1 MKKIIFWIAFLF
13 SFAHVVF
20 AANVFTSD
28 SNGTL
33 KTIFYPNDT
42 VYLAPTATN
51 ITTNS
56 TNVSVYIVA
65 DSNSWSNQTV
75 LHDVTSTGFKNFTTN
90 ATGFLNTTNAI
101 WLPILNVGNYDVVID
116 VNGNGIYDGGI
127 DFVFDPTV
135 TGFQVVP
142 LPAPTLDIAV
152 GENNTVNKTVTLPTS
167 SPQTVMM
174 QIKMTAG
181 NSEAV
186 SLTSMS
192 LWAMG
197 SGDSSKGISLVTLV
211 QDLNQNGV
219 YDPGEPVLAGSKYFN
234 AGIATL
240 DLSTPQH
247 ILAGQ
252 SIYFLIVYTLT
263 NSSKNGD
270 TYGFQII
277 TAQATGDT
285 TGDIVNANTQINSP
299 ILTIS
304 STISASTTTTA
315 QTQTPTISQT
325 STTTATPASVF
336 TNYFWIFV
344 AGAISIT
351 VIIFFVILYTRASRP
366 YEYEYKPPTQ

>member
-1 MKKIIFWIAFLF
+1 
-13 SFAHVVF
+13 
-20 AANVFTSD
+20 
-28 SNGTL
+28 
-33 KTIFYPNDT
+33 
-42 VYLAPTATN
+42 
-51 ITTNS
+51 
-56 TNVSVYIVA
+56 VSVYIVV

-75 LHDVTSTGFKNFTTN
+75 LHDVRSTGFKNFTTN

-116 VNGNGIYDGGI
+116 VNGNGIYDSGT

-142 LPAPTLDIAV
+142 LPAPTLVVAA

-181 NSEAV
+181 SSEAV

-211 QDLNQNGV
+211 QDLNQSGV
-219 YDPGEPVLAGSKYFN
+219 YNPSDPVLAGSKYFN

-240 DLSTPQH
+240 DLSTPQV
-247 ILAGQ
+247 ILPGQ
-252 SIYFLIVYTLT
+252 SVYFLIVYSLT

-277 TAQATGDT
+277 TAQATGGT
-285 TGDIVNANTQINSP
+285 TVDIVNANTQINSP
-299 ILTIS
+299 TITIS
-304 STISASTTTTA
+304 SSISASTTTA
-315 QTQTPTISQT
+315 QTQTPVISQT
-325 STTTATPASVF
+325 STTTTTPAF
-336 TNYFWIFV
+336 TFSNYFWIFV

-351 VIIFFVILYTRASRP
+351 VLIFFIILYTRASRP